1 MLCGRSAI
9 WICMYPIQKSINSIT
24 IYFKRAQL
32 QLLTNER
39 SSKKWFHN
47 PNSQEPE
54 RRSVK
59 TRGYRPCRR
68 QSGWL
73 GQDDVTQSS
82 WAGCQAS
89 PSMRREKSRY
99 WKVSGM
105 GAMPCRKPSLILFF
119 WLRAS
124 RTTLKITKPFRLTTK
139 LPSLFGGERSG
150 EWKVVST
157 WHWSRQESHD
167 GCLGNHHKDWR
178 CNDGEKNFSFC
189 CLCVLWRLKRPGG
202 GTDFPNPDDGGIVI
216 SPFIICPTKSYG
228 LPHLSGFISGW
239 WYCKIYSCSSS
250 EVSMVDQW
258 LSSHYIFWLSF
269 WWIPATQRSSILKP
283 IASVKGEQGEEITKS
298 DKSVIPL
305 AWILNQPSANQ
316 YSSLTTLVLIPEMP
330 SYDTLRS
337 SIHHPRCRLKCQT
350 S

>member
-1 MLCGRSAI
+1 MSHLVLGFYERRLLSGRSAI
-9 WICMYPIQKSINSIT
+9 WICRYPIQKSINSWNLSIT

-99 WKVSGM
+99 CGM
-105 GAMPCRKPSLILFF
+105 GGMPCRKPSLIIFF

-139 LPSLFGGERSG
+139 LPSLFGGE
-150 EWKVVST
+150 VVN
-157 WHWSRQESHD
+157 
-167 GCLGNHHKDWR
+167 GKL
-178 CNDGEKNFSFC
+178 
-189 CLCVLWRLKRPGG
+189 
-202 GTDFPNPDDGGIVI
+202 
-216 SPFIICPTKSYG
+216 
-228 LPHLSGFISGW
+228 
-239 WYCKIYSCSSS
+239 
-250 EVSMVDQW
+250 
-258 LSSHYIFWLSF
+258 
-269 WWIPATQRSSILKP
+269 
-283 IASVKGEQGEEITKS
+283 
-298 DKSVIPL
+298 
-305 AWILNQPSANQ
+305 
-316 YSSLTTLVLIPEMP
+316 
-330 SYDTLRS
+330 
-337 SIHHPRCRLKCQT
+337 
-350 S
+350 